1 MSGKVRHRG
10 TKSNDA
16 PPFPVL
22 LLNDGTDLPAQ
33 WYQPLMTK
41 DMAETILVAGI
52 KFERLP
58 SSSD

>member
-1 MSGKVRHRG
+1 
-10 TKSNDA
+10 
-16 PPFPVL
+16 VL
-22 LLNDGTDLPAQ
+22 LLSDDTDSLAQ

-41 DMAETILVAGI
+41 DMAETILVVGM